1 MNDLPWMPT
10 AIMAST
16 FTAMSAMVTIGRPL
30 ARMSRKFMTGEV
42 LAAPLTHSGHW
53 KPTDA
58 GVMQLGQMGRL
69 QRWHVTPA
77 RRSGWR

>member
-1 MNDLPWMPT
+1 
-10 AIMAST
+10 
-16 FTAMSAMVTIGRPL
+16 MVTTGRPL
-30 ARMSRKFMTGEV
+30 ARMSRKLTTGEV
-42 LAAPLTHSGHW
+42 LAEPFTHSGHW

-58 GVMQLGQMGRL
+58 CTMQLGQIGRL